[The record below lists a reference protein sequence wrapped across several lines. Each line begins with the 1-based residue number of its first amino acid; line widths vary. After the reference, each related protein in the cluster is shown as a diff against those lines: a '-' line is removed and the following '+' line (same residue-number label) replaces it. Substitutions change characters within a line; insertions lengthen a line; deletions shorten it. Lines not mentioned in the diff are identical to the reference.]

1 MVQRSTYLKGTH
13 GASDALEF
21 ELFFEAERR
30 RLFRALYVMT
40 GSGHEA
46 EELLQ
51 DAFLRIWERWD
62 RVSVMDDPVGY
73 LYRAAMN
80 LARSRFRRIIRAAR
94 VPISP
99 ERSIE
104 PYEAADTRDV
114 IVRAVARL
122 SPRQRQAVVLVELLD
137 RSTEEAADLMH
148 VSSST
153 VRSLTSEARKAMR
166 AAMEPNDE

>member
-1 MVQRSTYLKGTH
+1 VQRSTAFKKVHRATE
-13 GASDALEF
+13 ALEF

-51 DAFLRIWERWD
+51 DAFLRLWERWD

-80 LARSRFRRIIRAAR
+80 LARSRVRRIIRAAR
-94 VPISP
+94 VPLSQ
-99 ERSIE
+99 EGSVE

-114 IVRAVARL
+114 VVRAVARL
-122 SPRQRQAVVLVELLD
+122 SPRQRQAIVLVELLD
-137 RSTEEAADLMH
+137 RSTEEAADFMH
-148 VSSST
+148 VSLST

-166 AAMEPNDE
+166 ATMESSDE

>member
-80 LARSRFRRIIRAAR
+80 LARSRFRRIVRAAR
-94 VPISP
+94 LPVSP
-99 ERSIE
+99 ERSLE

-148 VSSST
+148 VSMST